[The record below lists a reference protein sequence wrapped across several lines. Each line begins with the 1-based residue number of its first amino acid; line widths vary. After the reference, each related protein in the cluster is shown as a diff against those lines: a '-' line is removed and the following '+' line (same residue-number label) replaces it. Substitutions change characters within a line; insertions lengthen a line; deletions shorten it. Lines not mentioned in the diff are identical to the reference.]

1 MDNVEVETV
10 EESQRGEGKLM
21 VWRNREGKASF
32 YSRARCCGSVDEV
45 VHGDGVWSC
54 EGARECARE
63 VADILA
69 ILVSVTARRKVV

>member
-1 MDNVEVETV
+1 MEVETV

-54 EGARECARE
+54 EGAREWARTVGDVKAVITMLLE
-63 VADILA
+63 QQ
-69 ILVSVTARRKVV
+69 TVV